1 MNTARMG
8 GHPCARARLIRE
20 WQDLRAVRDLRAS
33 DGENALWWQDVRAV
47 HSPTA
52 LCGAFRMHSTHIL
65 PKLAVFEYI
74 QAICCHEP
82 VLFSSE
88 APSGT
93 HRGTISPSRHRGG
106 CGAAVSAGGWAF
118 PARGSRASPNGEISA
133 PAQRIAA
140 HTAVPPPRQ
149 RKASALLAFLCC
161 FVYGSSGPRASA
173 VTRRLP
179 SGSSS
184 VGGSAF
190 GEIALH
196 VRFANRQCTRRPSR
210 TLAKTPS

>member
-1 MNTARMG
+1 MN
-8 GHPCARARLIRE
+8 
-20 WQDLRAVRDLRAS
+20 AS
-33 DGENALWWQDVRAV
+33 KRYLAMASSLG
-47 HSPTA
+47 
-52 LCGAFRMHSTHIL
+52 MH
-65 PKLAVFEYI
+65 
-74 QAICCHEP
+74 Q
-82 VLFSSE
+82 
-88 APSGT
+88 
-93 HRGTISPSRHRGG
+93 GTISPSRRRGG
-106 CGAAVSAGGWAF
+106 ATRCMLPAGPKLGRRAERGGRNGAARLMAELWDGAGGERRTELRGGGAKRGQAELRGTGEVRRGGKRWRVGI
-118 PARGSRASPNGEISA
+118 PARGSRASPNDELSA

-161 FVYGSSGPRASA
+161 FVYGSSGPRAFA

-210 TLAKTPS
+210 TLAKPSS

>member
-1 MNTARMG
+1 MPRTG
-8 GHPCARARLIRE
+8 VFL
-20 WQDLRAVRDLRAS
+20 VRGPFVNAS
-33 DGENALWWQDVRAV
+33 KRYLAMASSLG
-47 HSPTA
+47 
-52 LCGAFRMHSTHIL
+52 MH
-65 PKLAVFEYI
+65 
-74 QAICCHEP
+74 Q
-82 VLFSSE
+82 
-88 APSGT
+88 
-93 HRGTISPSRHRGG
+93 GTISPSRRRGG
-106 CGAAVSAGGWAF
+106 VRRGGKRWRVGI
-118 PARGSRASPNGEISA
+118 PARGSRASPNDELSA

-161 FVYGSSGPRASA
+161 FVYGSSGPRAFA
-173 VTRRLP
+173 VTSRQP

>member
-1 MNTARMG
+1 M
-8 GHPCARARLIRE
+8 
-20 WQDLRAVRDLRAS
+20 RAVHDLRAS
-33 DGENALWWQDVRAV
+33 DGESAPWRQDARAV

-52 LCGAFRMHSTHIL
+52 LCGAFRIHGTHIL
-65 PKLAVFEYI
+65 PKLAVFEYM
-74 QAICCHEP
+74 QAIYCHEP
-82 VLFSSE
+82 VFSRPRPLRERIGAISCHGQQLGNASGHNLAIQ
-88 APSGT
+88 AP
-93 HRGTISPSRHRGG
+93 GG
-106 CGAAVSAGGWAF
+106 CDAAVSAGGWAF
-118 PARGSRASPNGEISA
+118 PARGSRASPNDELSA

-140 HTAVPPPRQ
+140 HTAVPPRQ

-161 FVYGSSGPRASA
+161 FVYGSSGPRAFA

-196 VRFANRQCTRRPSR
+196 VRFANRQCARRPSG
-210 TLAKTPS
+210 TLAKPSS

>member
-1 MNTARMG
+1 MHQGTILPSRRRGRRGACCPQGRSWGAGLNG
-8 GHPCARARLIRE
+8 GGRNGAARLMAELWDGTGGGRRTE
-20 WQDLRAVRDLRAS
+20 LRDAGQSGRRGRLD
-33 DGENALWWQDVRAV
+33 
-47 HSPTA
+47 
-52 LCGAFRMHSTHIL
+52 CGAPGVR
-65 PKLAVFEYI
+65 
-74 QAICCHEP
+74 
-82 VLFSSE
+82 
-88 APSGT
+88 
-93 HRGTISPSRHRGG
+93 RGG
-106 CGAAVSAGGWAF
+106 KRWRVGI
-118 PARGSRASPNGEISA
+118 PARGSRASPNDELSA

-161 FVYGSSGPRASA
+161 FVYGSSGPRAFA
-173 VTRRLP
+173 VTSRQP

>member
-1 MNTARMG
+1 MPRTG
-8 GHPCARARLIRE
+8 VFL
-20 WQDLRAVRDLRAS
+20 VRGPFVNAS
-33 DGENALWWQDVRAV
+33 GRYLAMA
-47 HSPTA
+47 
-52 LCGAFRMHSTHIL
+52 GST
-65 PKLAVFEYI
+65 
-74 QAICCHEP
+74 
-82 VLFSSE
+82 
-88 APSGT
+88 GT

-106 CGAAVSAGGWAF
+106 CDAAVSAGGWAS
-118 PARGSRASPNGEISA
+118 PREGHGHLRMTNYPRQRKGSQLTPPS
-133 PAQRIAA
+133 
-140 HTAVPPPRQ
+140 PPRQ

-161 FVYGSSGPRASA
+161 FVYGSSGPRAFA

-196 VRFANRQCTRRPSR
+196 VRFANRQCARKPSG

>member
-1 MNTARMG
+1 MN
-8 GHPCARARLIRE
+8 
-20 WQDLRAVRDLRAS
+20 AS
-33 DGENALWWQDVRAV
+33 KRYLAMASSLG
-47 HSPTA
+47 
-52 LCGAFRMHSTHIL
+52 MH
-65 PKLAVFEYI
+65 
-74 QAICCHEP
+74 Q
-82 VLFSSE
+82 
-88 APSGT
+88 
-93 HRGTISPSRHRGG
+93 GTISPSRRRGG
-106 CGAAVSAGGWAF
+106 ATRCMLPAGPKLGRRAERGQAELRGTGEVRRGGKRWRVGI
-118 PARGSRASPNGEISA
+118 PARGSRASPNDELSA

-149 RKASALLAFLCC
+149 RRASALLAFLCC
-161 FVYGSSGPRASA
+161 FVYGSSGPRAFA

-210 TLAKTPS
+210 TLAKPSS